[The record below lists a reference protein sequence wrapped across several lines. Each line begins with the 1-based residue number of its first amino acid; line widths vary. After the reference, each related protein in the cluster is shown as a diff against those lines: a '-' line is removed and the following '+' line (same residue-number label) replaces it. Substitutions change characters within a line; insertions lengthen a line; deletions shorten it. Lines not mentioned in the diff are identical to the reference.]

1 MSTIEVEQRRSIR
14 EKLLKEGVNPY
25 PHQLKYTPIPV
36 KDVVKN
42 PHVGSKVS
50 IAGRVVAIRR
60 HGKLVFIDLVDDGV
74 RIQLFLTPSTASEE
88 KFKWFLDHVDLGDF
102 INVHGEV
109 FYTKRGEL
117 TVKIEDYQLISKAL
131 RSPPVK
137 YGHRIM
143 DPEVRYRKR
152 YLDIMLTPKIRRI
165 FEVRFKAIEEI
176 RKFMWSRG
184 FIEVETPILQPV
196 YGGAAARPF
205 KTHVWALG
213 EEWYL
218 RISPEL
224 YLKRLIVAGFNKVFE
239 IGKNFRNEDIDVHH
253 NPEFTMME
261 AYQAYADYHDMMRLT
276 EDLVSTVAQK
286 VLGTTKITYPVEVEE
301 GKVEEVEINLS
312 PPWKRIRLVDA
323 LREYAG
329 LDPEKLSDD
338 EVKELLRKYQLKVP
352 GGYDRGRAIVK
363 LFDRLVGRRLVQP
376 TFVIDFPAS
385 SSPLTKPH
393 RENPEYAE
401 RFEAYIA
408 GLELANAYTELNDPV
423 LQAEYFRMEEERK
436 RKGDVEA
443 HPYDWD
449 FVEALEYGMPPTGGL
464 GLGIDRLIMILTGST
479 SIKEVIL
486 FPMMKRGQELGK
498 PSQGEPK

>member
-1 MSTIEVEQRRSIR
+1 MSLIEVEQRKKLR
-14 EKLLKEGVNPY
+14 EKLLSEGINPY
-25 PHQLKYTPIPV
+25 PHQLKFTPIPV
-36 KDVVKN
+36 KKVVASPKI
-42 PHVGSKVS
+42 GSKIAV
-50 IAGRVVAIRR
+50 AGRVVGIRR
-60 HGKLVFIDLVDDGV
+60 HGKLVFVDLVDDGY
-74 RIQLFLTPSTASEE
+74 RIQLFLFKKELGE
-88 KFKWFLDHVDLGDF
+88 KFNWFMDNIDLGDF
-102 INVHGEV
+102 INVYGEL

-117 TVKIEDYQLISKAL
+117 TIRVEDYMLAAKAL

-143 DPEVRYRKR
+143 DTEVRYRKR
-152 YLDIMLTPKIRRI
+152 YLDIMMTPQVRRI
-165 FEVRFKAIEEI
+165 FEIRFKTIEEI
-176 RKFMWSRG
+176 RKFMWSQG
-184 FIEVETPILQPV
+184 YIEVETPILQPV

-205 KTHVWALG
+205 ITHVWALD
-213 EEWYL
+213 EDWYL

-261 AYQAYADYHDMMRLT
+261 AYEAYADYNDMMRLT
-276 EDLVSTVAQK
+276 ENLVSTVAWN
-286 VLGTTKITYPVEVEE
+286 VLGTMKVKYPIETEKGEVVEE
-301 GKVEEVEINLS
+301 TIDLS

-323 LREYAG
+323 LREYAN
-329 LDPEKLSDD
+329 LNVEELSDD
-338 EVKELLRKYQLKVP
+338 KIKELLEKYQLKIA
-352 GGYDRGRAIVK
+352 GGYERGRAIVK

-376 TFVIDFPAS
+376 TFIIDFPAS

-393 RENPEYAE
+393 RENPDYAE

-423 LQAEYFRMEEERK
+423 LQAEYFRKEEERK
-436 RKGDVEA
+436 KRGDAEA

-464 GLGIDRLIMILTGST
+464 GVGIDRLIMILTGST
-479 SIKEVIL
+479 SIKEIIL
-486 FPMMKRGQELGK
+486 FPMMKREEGVKETSSEEK
-498 PSQGEPK
+498 

>member
-1 MSTIEVEQRRSIR
+1 MIR

-36 KDVVKN
+36 KEVVSN

-60 HGKLVFIDLVDDGV
+60 HGKLVFVDLVDDGV
-74 RIQLFLTPSTASEE
+74 RIQLFLTPSTTGEE
-88 KFKWFLDHVDLGDF
+88 GFKWFLDHVDLGDF
-102 INVHGEV
+102 INVHGEL

-137 YGHRIM
+137 YGHRII

-152 YLDIMLTPKIRRI
+152 HLDIMLTPKIRRI

-205 KTHVWALG
+205 KTYVWALG

-276 EDLVSTVAQK
+276 EDLVSTVAQR
-286 VLGTTKITYPVEVEE
+286 VLGTTKVTYPVEVEE

-338 EVKELLRKYQLKVP
+338 EVKELLRKYQLKIP

-363 LFDRLVGRRLVQP
+363 LFDRLVGRKLVQP

-436 RKGDVEA
+436 KKGDVEA

-464 GLGIDRLIMILTGST
+464 GVGIDRLIMIFTGST

-486 FPMMKRGQELGK
+486 FPMMKRGQELGES
-498 PSQGEPK
+498 SQGKPR

>member
-1 MSTIEVEQRRSIR
+1 MSAIEVEQRKKIR
-14 EKLLKEGVNPY
+14 EELIRRGMNPY
-25 PHQLKYTPIPV
+25 PHQPKYTPIPV
-36 KDVVKN
+36 REVVSS
-42 PHVGSKVS
+42 PHVGSKVN
-50 IAGRVVAIRR
+50 IAGRIVAIRR
-60 HGKLVFIDLVDDGV
+60 HGKIVFADLVDDGV
-74 RIQLFLTPSTASEE
+74 RIQLYISPNTIGEE
-88 KFKWFLDHVDLGDF
+88 KFKWFLDNIDLGDH
-102 INVHGEV
+102 INVHGEL

-117 TVKIEDYQLISKAL
+117 TVKIEDYQLLAKAL

-137 YGHRIM
+137 FGHRIM

-152 YLDIMLTPKIRRI
+152 YLDIMLTPNIRRI
-165 FEVRFKAIEEI
+165 FEVRFKTIEEI

-184 FIEVETPILQPV
+184 YIEVETPILQPV

-205 KTHVWALG
+205 TTHVWALG

-261 AYQAYADYHDMMRLT
+261 AYEAYADYHDMMRLT
-276 EDLVSTVAQK
+276 EDLVSTIAYR
-286 VLGTTKITYPVEVEE
+286 VLGKTKITYPVESEE
-301 GKVEEVEINLS
+301 GRVEEVEINLS

-323 LREYAG
+323 LREYAN

-338 EVKELLRKYQLKVP
+338 EIKELLRKYQLKLA

-363 LFDRLVGRRLVQP
+363 LFDRLVGKKLIQP
-376 TFVIDFPAS
+376 TFVIDFPSS

-423 LQAEYFRMEEERK
+423 LQAEYFRREEERK
-436 RKGDVEA
+436 KLGDAEA

-464 GLGIDRLIMILTGST
+464 GLGIDRLVMILVGAT

-486 FPMMKRGQELGK
+486 FPMMKRG
-498 PSQGEPK
+498 

>member
-1 MSTIEVEQRRSIR
+1 MSSIEVEQRKKLR
-14 EKLLKEGVNPY
+14 EKLLNEGINPY
-25 PHQLKYTPIPV
+25 PHQLKFTPLPV
-36 KDVVKN
+36 RKIIESPKI
-42 PHVGSKVS
+42 GSKVAV
-50 IAGRVVAIRR
+50 AGRVVGVRR
-60 HGKLVFIDLVDDGV
+60 HGKLVFIDLVDDGS
-74 RIQLFLTPSTASEE
+74 RIQLFLFKKELGE
-88 KFKWFLDHVDLGDF
+88 KFDWFMDNVDLGDF
-102 INVHGEV
+102 INVYGEL

-117 TVKIEDYQLISKAL
+117 TIRVEDYMLAAKAL

-143 DPEVRYRKR
+143 DTEVRYRKR
-152 YLDIMLTPKIRRI
+152 YLDIMMTPQVRRI
-165 FEVRFKAIEEI
+165 FEIRFKAIEEI

-184 FIEVETPILQPV
+184 YIEVETPILQPV

-205 KTHVWALG
+205 MTHVWALD
-213 EEWYL
+213 EDWYL

-261 AYQAYADYHDMMRLT
+261 AYEAYADYNDMMRLT
-276 EDLVSTVAQK
+276 ENLVSTVAWK
-286 VLGTTKITYPVEVEE
+286 VLGTMKVKYPVETETSEVVEE
-301 GKVEEVEINLS
+301 TIDLS

-323 LREYAG
+323 LREYAD
-329 LDPEKLSDD
+329 LNVEELSDD
-338 EVKELLRKYQLKVP
+338 EIKELLNKYQLKVA
-352 GGYDRGRAIVK
+352 GGYERGRAIVK
-363 LFDRLVGRRLVQP
+363 LFDRLVGRKLIQP
-376 TFVIDFPAS
+376 TFIIDFPAS

-423 LQAEYFRMEEERK
+423 LQAEYFRREEERK
-436 RKGDVEA
+436 KKGDVEA

-464 GLGIDRLIMILTGST
+464 GVGIDRLIMILTGST

-486 FPMMKRGQELGK
+486 FPMMKREEGVKETSEKQV
-498 PSQGEPK
+498 

>member
-1 MSTIEVEQRRSIR
+1 MSAIEVEQRKKLR
-14 EKLLKEGVNPY
+14 EKLLKEGINPY
-25 PHQLKYTPIPV
+25 PHQLKFTPVPV
-36 KDVVKN
+36 KKVVESPK
-42 PHVGSKVS
+42 VGSKIAV
-50 IAGRVVAIRR
+50 AGRVVGIRR
-60 HGKLVFIDLVDDGV
+60 HGKLVFVDLVDDGY
-74 RIQLFLTPSTASEE
+74 RIQLFLFKKELGE
-88 KFKWFLDHVDLGDF
+88 KFDWFMDNIDLGDF
-102 INVHGEV
+102 INVYGEL

-117 TVKIEDYQLISKAL
+117 TIRVEDYMLAAKAL

-143 DPEVRYRKR
+143 DTEVRYRKR
-152 YLDIMLTPKIRRI
+152 YLDIMMTPQVRRI
-165 FEVRFKAIEEI
+165 FETRFKVIEEI
-176 RKFMWSRG
+176 RKFMWSQG
-184 FIEVETPILQPV
+184 YIEVETPILQPV

-205 KTHVWALG
+205 ITHVWALD
-213 EEWYL
+213 EDWYL

-261 AYQAYADYHDMMRLT
+261 AYEAYADYNDMMRLT
-276 EDLVSTVAQK
+276 ENLVSTVAWK
-286 VLGTTKITYPVEVEE
+286 VLGTMKVKYPIETENGEIVEE
-301 GKVEEVEINLS
+301 TIDLS

-323 LREYAG
+323 LREYAN
-329 LDPEKLSDD
+329 LNVEELSD
-338 EVKELLRKYQLKVP
+338 EKIKELLEEYQLKIA
-352 GGYDRGRAIVK
+352 GGYERGRAIVK
-363 LFDRLVGRRLVQP
+363 LFDRLVGRKLVQP
-376 TFVIDFPAS
+376 TFIIDFPAS

-423 LQAEYFRMEEERK
+423 LQAEYFRKEEERK
-436 RKGDVEA
+436 KRGDAEA

-464 GLGIDRLIMILTGST
+464 GVGIDRLIMILTGST
-479 SIKEVIL
+479 SIKEIIL
-486 FPMMKRGQELGK
+486 FPMMKREETVK
-498 PSQGEPK
+498 ETSSEKE

>member
-1 MSTIEVEQRRSIR
+1 MSLIEVEQRKKLR
-14 EKLLKEGVNPY
+14 EKLLSEGVNPY
-25 PHQLKYTPIPV
+25 PHQLKFTPIPV
-36 KDVVKN
+36 KEIVKS
-42 PHVGSKVS
+42 PKIGSKIAV
-50 IAGRVVAIRR
+50 AGRVVGIRR
-60 HGKLVFIDLVDDGV
+60 HGKLVFVDLVDDGY
-74 RIQLFLTPSTASEE
+74 RIQLFLFKKELGE
-88 KFKWFLDHVDLGDF
+88 KFNWFMDNIDLGDF
-102 INVHGEV
+102 INVYGEL

-117 TVKIEDYQLISKAL
+117 TIRVEDYMLAAKAL

-143 DPEVRYRKR
+143 DTEVRYRKR
-152 YLDIMLTPKIRRI
+152 YLDIMMTPQVRRI
-165 FEVRFKAIEEI
+165 FETRFKIIEEI
-176 RKFMWSRG
+176 RKFMWNQG
-184 FIEVETPILQPV
+184 YIEVETPILQPV
-196 YGGAAARPF
+196 YGGATARPF
-205 KTHVWALG
+205 ITHVWALD
-213 EEWYL
+213 EDWYL

-261 AYQAYADYHDMMRLT
+261 AYEAYADYNDMMRLT
-276 EDLVSTVAQK
+276 ENLVSTVAWK
-286 VLGTTKITYPVEVEE
+286 VLGTMKVKYPIETESGEIVEE
-301 GKVEEVEINLS
+301 TIDLS
-312 PPWKRIRLVDA
+312 PPWRRIRLVDA
-323 LREYAG
+323 LREYAD
-329 LDPEKLSDD
+329 LNVEELSDGKI
-338 EVKELLRKYQLKVP
+338 KELLEKYQLRIA
-352 GGYDRGRAIVK
+352 GGYERGRAIVK

-376 TFVIDFPAS
+376 TFIIDFPAS

-423 LQAEYFRMEEERK
+423 LQAEYFRKEEERK
-436 RKGDVEA
+436 KRGDAEA

-479 SIKEVIL
+479 SIKEIIL
-486 FPMMKRGQELGK
+486 FPMMKRDEELKETGIEGK
-498 PSQGEPK
+498 